1 VICIAI
7 LELENVVKRFGD
19 VVALS
24 GLTLSLER
32 GESLGLVGPNGAGKT
47 TTIRV
52 SLGILRRDAGRVA
65 LFGED
70 PWTRPEVRRRVGVV
84 HERPAFVEGMRVL
97 EWLERVCDI
106 YGVDRSEARRVLEL
120 VELWDVRRRKIRAL
134 SAGMRQRLALAQALV
149 HDPELLI
156 LDEPFTNLDPPTRTR
171 FIEILGRVKSERSL
185 TLLITSHTLSDV
197 LSLSSRIAVISRG
210 RIVFRGSPE
219 DVERALGASI
229 VRVRCSNPRALAEVL
244 RGVEGVRR
252 VEVVDEQTLV
262 MEVEASRRASLL
274 KTIASVSEERGVT
287 VFDVETRAPEIE
299 ELIRRVG
306 GVGSSRGG
314 G

>member
-1 VICIAI
+1 VICIPI
-7 LELENVVKRFGD
+7 LELEKVVKRFGE
-19 VVALS
+19 VTALN
-24 GLTLSLER
+24 GLSLHLDA
-32 GESLGLVGPNGAGKT
+32 GEALGLVGPNGAGKT

-52 SLGILRRDAGRVA
+52 SLGILRRDSGRVT

-70 PWTRPEVRRRVGVV
+70 PWIRPEVRRRVGVV
-84 HERPAFVEGMRVL
+84 HERPAFVEGMRVVDWM
-97 EWLERVCDI
+97 EKVCSI
-106 YGVDRSEARRVLEL
+106 YGVDVSSARRVLEL
-120 VELWDVRRRKIRAL
+120 VELWSVRRRRIKAL

-171 FIEILGRVKSERSL
+171 FIEVLSRVKRERGL
-185 TLLITSHTLSDV
+185 ALLITSHTLSDV

-229 VRVRCSNPRALAEVL
+229 VRVRCSNPRALSEGL
-244 RGVEGVRR
+244 TGIEGVRR

-262 MEVEASRRASLL
+262 LEVDSSKRASILRIL
-274 KTIASVSEERGVT
+274 AAVSEERGVS

-299 ELIRRVG
+299 ELIRR
-306 GVGSSRGG
+306 SLGG